1 MNRDRKQEVTH
12 AFFVLIGQL
21 QIRTHS
27 HYTLPS
33 MPRPTQHCFQLNRCL
48 ATTSTSAVMTVR
60 GLCQFDGTD
69 AAAAVEAVFSVG
81 KLNPTLSGRLRR
93 AWSKLGQVPALTGP
107 RRSPRR
113 SVVEHFCSYN
123 DDSGESNTIPA
134 HSLRES
140 VQESVWIT
148 LHMLRTSRRAPQ
160 PIVGRTARK

>member
-93 AWSKLGQVPALTGP
+93 AWSKLGQVPALTGH
-107 RRSPRR
+107 RRSARQ
-113 SVVEHFCSYN
+113 SVLHRLCSYN
-123 DDSGESNTIPA
+123 DESGESDPIPA
-134 HSLRES
+134 HSSRGSVRES
-140 VQESVWIT
+140 GPHR
-148 LHMLRTSRRAPQ
+148 LRMLRTAVKGTQ
-160 PIVGRTARK
+160 PIVGRIARK